1 MEAHHEYRVHAFGAG
16 GRNGVVHAE
25 GVLSSISFSAPPEF
39 LGEPGRW
46 TPEHFLVAAVASC
59 FVSTFS
65 GIAEKSCLGFA
76 SFNLEAEGVLGNED
90 GIWRFTEIKLR
101 PVVTVLKEE
110 DRDRVIRLL
119 EKAEKSCLIARSLPF
134 KVTLFPAVKIEEEL
148 SVPARVTLMKS
159 TPEHEKAICALDGSA
174 QGTKSEGLYPTRGLD
189 AKRIGD
195 LLKLPV
201 N

>member
-1 MEAHHEYRVHAFGAG
+1 MESHQEYRIKAFGAG
-16 GRNGVVHAE
+16 GRNGVVQAE

-65 GIAEKSCLGFA
+65 GIAEKSRLGFA
-76 SFNLEAEGVLGNED
+76 SFNLDAEGVLGNEE

-101 PVVTVLKEE
+101 PVVTILNEE

-119 EKAEKSCLIARSLPF
+119 EKAEKSCLIARSLQC
-134 KVTLFPAVKIEEEL
+134 KVVLFPAVKIEKEL
-148 SVPARVTLMKS
+148 SVPATV
-159 TPEHEKAICALDGSA
+159 
-174 QGTKSEGLYPTRGLD
+174 
-189 AKRIGD
+189 
-195 LLKLPV
+195 
-201 N
+201 

>member
-1 MEAHHEYRVHAFGAG
+1 MEAHHEYRVHAFSAG

-25 GVLSSISFSAPPEF
+25 GVLSCISFSAPPEF

-65 GIAEKSCLGFA
+65 GIAEKSRLELA
-76 SFNLEAEGVLGNED
+76 SFNLDAEGLLGSAD

-110 DRDRVIRLL
+110 DRDRAVRLL
-119 EKAEKSCLIARSLPF
+119 EKAEKSCLIARSLQF
-134 KVTLFPAVKIEEEL
+134 KVTLVPAVKVEVEL
-148 SVPARVTLMKS
+148 AVPARM
-159 TPEHEKAICALDGSA
+159 
-174 QGTKSEGLYPTRGLD
+174 
-189 AKRIGD
+189 
-195 LLKLPV
+195 
-201 N
+201 

>member
-1 MEAHHEYRVHAFGAG
+1 MEAHHEYRVNAFRGD

-25 GVLSSISFSAPPEF
+25 GVLSCISFSAPPEF

-65 GIAEKSCLGFA
+65 GIAEKSRLEFA
-76 SFNLEAEGVLGNED
+76 SFNLDADGALGNED

-110 DRDRVIRLL
+110 DRDRAIRLL
-119 EKAEKSCLIARSLPF
+119 EKAEKSCLIARSLQF
-134 KVTLFPAVKIEEEL
+134 KVTLVPAVKVEVEL
-148 SVPARVTLMKS
+148 AVPAR
-159 TPEHEKAICALDGSA
+159 I
-174 QGTKSEGLYPTRGLD
+174 
-189 AKRIGD
+189 
-195 LLKLPV
+195 
-201 N
+201 